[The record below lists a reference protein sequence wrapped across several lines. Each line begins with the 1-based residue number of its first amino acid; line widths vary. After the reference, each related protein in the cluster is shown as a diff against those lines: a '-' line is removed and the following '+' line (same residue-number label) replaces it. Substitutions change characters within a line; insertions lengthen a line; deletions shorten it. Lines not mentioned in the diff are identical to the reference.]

1 MVARHPRRTSK
12 TVECCIM
19 DLADDIAYSTYDL
32 EDAFKAG
39 FLTPLKMISASRK
52 LLERVASVVNERLAA
67 NYTEHPPFGPK
78 DVGKVL
84 LSIFGGI
91 FDLSEHGIT
100 QEDPDAAEIPAAR
113 AMISSAAF
121 RTSAELAGD
130 GYLRTDLTSQLVGR
144 FIRGVRVEANPID
157 PALTRVYLEMDTF
170 QKVEVLKTF
179 AYEALIM
186 APTLRVSEY
195 RGRDIVQ
202 VIFDALAHGK
212 GHLLMPDDFREV
224 YDALYDPSEKMRVI
238 CDFVAGMTD
247 RYALE
252 FCGRLFSTTPESIW
266 KPI

>member
-1 MVARHPRRTSK
+1 
-12 TVECCIM
+12 M

-100 QEDPDAAEIPAAR
+100 QEDPDAADIPAAR

-130 GYLRTDLTSQLVGR
+130 GYLRTDLTSQLV
-144 FIRGVRVEANPID
+144 
-157 PALTRVYLEMDTF
+157 
-170 QKVEVLKTF
+170 
-179 AYEALIM
+179 
-186 APTLRVSEY
+186 
-195 RGRDIVQ
+195 
-202 VIFDALAHGK
+202 
-212 GHLLMPDDFREV
+212 
-224 YDALYDPSEKMRVI
+224 
-238 CDFVAGMTD
+238 
-247 RYALE
+247 
-252 FCGRLFSTTPESIW
+252 IW
-266 KPI
+266 H

>member
-1 MVARHPRRTSK
+1 
-12 TVECCIM
+12 M

-247 RYALE
+247 RYALVICDFVAGMTDRYALE